1 MLSPADLK
9 QIRTIF
15 KEEIKNEVPP
25 LVRPLIRGEIEATVP
40 GMIERGIEATVPGMI
55 ERGIEATVPGMI
67 ERGIE
72 ATVPGMIKEE
82 LKPIK
87 GSLAEIKR
95 DINMVIDYF
104 DKEHLTL
111 KKRVD
116 NLEAF
121 TQPQPAF

>member
-15 KEEIKNEVPP
+15 REEIKNEVPP
-25 LVRPLIRGEIEATVP
+25 LVRPLIRGEIEAT
-40 GMIERGIEATVPGMI
+40 IH
-55 ERGIEATVPGMI
+55 GMI

-104 DKEHLTL
+104 DKEHLAL